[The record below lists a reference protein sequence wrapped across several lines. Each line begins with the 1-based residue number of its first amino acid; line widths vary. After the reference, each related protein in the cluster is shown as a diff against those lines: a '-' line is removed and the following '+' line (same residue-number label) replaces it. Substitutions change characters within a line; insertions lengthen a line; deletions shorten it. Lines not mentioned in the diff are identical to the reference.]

1 MSVAARV
8 TVDRVLN
15 VLLLVAV
22 VYGIAAVRPT
32 SQPKP
37 TTYQSGETVSAIT
50 GVPYAAAK
58 RTAVLFIRSTCHYC
72 TESMPFYQ
80 DLMKGG
86 ARLVAI
92 SGEPQESLNA
102 YLDEH
107 GLSIESATVERASW
121 PKLTGTPTLLIVDDT
136 GRVVKS
142 WIGLL
147 SAPDQQAVREL
158 LQ

>member
-1 MSVAARV
+1 MRV
-8 TVDRVLN
+8 TFDRVLN

-32 SQPKP
+32 APKT
-37 TTYQSGETVSAIT
+37 TTYQPGETVSAIA

-58 RTAVLFIRSTCHYC
+58 RTAVLFVRSTCQYC

-80 DLMKGG
+80 ELVKGG
-86 ARLVAI
+86 ATLVAI
-92 SGEPQESLNA
+92 SGEPKKSLDA

-107 GLSIESATVERASW
+107 GLAIASATVERASW
-121 PKLTGTPTLLIVDDT
+121 PKLSGTPTLVIVD
-136 GRVVKS
+136 GAGKVVGS
-142 WIGLL
+142 WVGLL
-147 SAPDQQAVREL
+147 SATDQRRVREL

>member
-1 MSVAARV
+1 VRV
-8 TVDRVLN
+8 TFDRVLN
-15 VLLLVAV
+15 VLLLVVV
-22 VYGIAAVRPT
+22 VYGIAAVRST
-32 SQPKP
+32 GSLKL
-37 TTYQSGETVSAIT
+37 TTYEPGETVAAIT
-50 GVPYAAAK
+50 GVSYAAAK

-72 TESMPFYQ
+72 TESVPFYQ
-80 DLMKGG
+80 DLMRGG

-107 GLSIESATVERASW
+107 GLAIESATVERASW
-121 PKLTGTPTLLIVDDT
+121 PKLTGTPTLLIVDDS

-142 WIGLL
+142 WVGLL
-147 SAPDQQAVREL
+147 PAPDQQAVREL